1 MGTKHKQQ
9 KAIGG
14 LTIHLPHFLFQIY
27 HQIKKHGIII
37 YDVAKSLDKTLE
49 AFQNVED
56 AIVNIK
62 TQRNVMKD
70 KNKIADYDK
79 ILIRL
84 ENASDELI
92 SAIALFQK
100 HEGSL

>member
-1 MGTKHKQQ
+1 MGTIDRQR
-9 KAIGG
+9 AIGG

-62 TQRNVMKD
+62 TQRNVMID
-70 KNKIADYDK
+70 KAKIADYDK
-79 ILIRL
+79 ILIQL
-84 ENASDELI
+84 EKASDSLI
-92 SAIALFQK
+92 GAIVLFQK